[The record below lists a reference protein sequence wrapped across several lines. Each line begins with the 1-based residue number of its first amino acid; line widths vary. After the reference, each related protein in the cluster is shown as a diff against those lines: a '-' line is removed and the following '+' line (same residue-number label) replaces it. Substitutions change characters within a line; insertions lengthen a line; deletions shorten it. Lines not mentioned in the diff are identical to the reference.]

1 MAKGEMHLK
10 SLLCAIYRVLCTK
23 GAVLGDSFRPK
34 NVPCVPS
41 HFGTGRC
48 QIGQVQGVRL
58 DPSRELMHPSK
69 W

>member
-1 MAKGEMHLK
+1 MAKIDMHLTC
-10 SLLCAIYRVLCTK
+10 SFCISYRVAVAK
-23 GAVLGDSFRPK
+23 RVVLGDSFRPK

-58 DPSRELMHPSK
+58 DPSRELLHPSK